1 MNNLSTRL
9 AEIEVSYKPKKV
21 IHPIIKTS
29 ADAYTQL
36 SKFFPGK
43 TISLQEK
50 FVVGYLN
57 AANRLIGVYE
67 MSRGGITNTIVDLR
81 LLLAVALKTASTGVA
96 LAHNHPSGNL
106 KPSNSD
112 REITERVKE
121 ACKLFDI
128 KLLDHLILSPNDS
141 YFSFADEG
149 LL

>member
-9 AEIEVSYKPKKV
+9 AEIEISYKPKRV
-21 IHPIIKTS
+21 NHPIIKSSSDTYNYI
-29 ADAYTQL
+29 A
-36 SKFFPGK
+36 KFFPLE

-57 AANRLIGVYE
+57 TANRIIGVYE
-67 MSRGGITNTIVDLR
+67 MSKGGITNTIVDLR
-81 LLLAVALKTASTGVA
+81 LLLAVALKTASTGII
-96 LAHNHPSGNL
+96 LAHNHPSGNF

-141 YFSFADEG
+141 YFSFVDEG
-149 LL
+149 IF

>member
-9 AEIEVSYKPKKV
+9 AEIEISYKPK
-21 IHPIIKTS
+21 IANHPIIKTS
-29 ADAYTQL
+29 GDTYNHIA
-36 SKFFPGK
+36 KFFPIE

-81 LLLAVALKTASTGVA
+81 LLLAVALKTASTGVV

-112 REITERVKE
+112 REITERVKD

-128 KLLDHLILSPNDS
+128 KLLDHLILSPNNN
-141 YFSFADEG
+141 YFSFVDEG
-149 LL
+149 IL